1 MKIKKK
7 LNIMGMLL
15 LIIVTVMSGS
25 LQTESDAFAE
35 STYYEPLE
43 CKLSYKHIYTTN
55 DSKAESDFHYLIS
68 AKDDA
73 PLPGNVSANGEFC
86 VTGISGKETTEN
98 DTSVYTVDDHLTFS
112 FEKPGF
118 FSYDI
123 RSDKDKEKS
132 KKNYSSYTFYPDT
145 ITVTF
150 YVINSDDGNS
160 LKLQMMTASL
170 SEDVKV
176 GDIVLEAEY
185 KDKDDTTT
193 TSSGKPDSS
202 DSDSDSTSSKSSS
215 SSNSSSSSSS
225 STTSRTSSWPTTSS
239 TSSRLTSKPTSETTT
254 ESTITIFGHTLKTGD
269 SRNARLYSGVLFCS
283 AVIIALCFLLIRN
296 DKSEEY

>member
-1 MKIKKK
+1 MKNKKK

-15 LIIVTVMSGS
+15 LIIVTVLSGS

-86 VTGISGKETTEN
+86 VNGNSGKETTEN
-98 DTSVYTVDDHLTFS
+98 DTSVFTVEDQLAFS
-112 FEKPGF
+112 FTKPGF

-123 RSDKDKEKS
+123 HSDAEKEKS
-132 KKNYSSYTFYPDT
+132 KKNYSSYKFYHDT

-150 YVINSDDGNS
+150 YVINSEDGNS

-215 SSNSSSSSSS
+215 SSSTSS
-225 STTSRTSSWPTTSS
+225 STSSRTSSWPTTSS
-239 TSSRLTSKPTSETTT
+239 TSSRVTSKPTSETTT

-269 SRNARLYSGVLFCS
+269 CRNTRFYSGVLFCS

-296 DKSEEY
+296 NKSEEY